1 VVTWKSVL
9 SPDSRARLQK
19 LEARKDYNVG
29 RPGQLFP
36 AAAGVSAHGVSVE
49 SSRGN
54 TMRTRWSWSGRL
66 VVATVV
72 GCLVQ
77 PAWAIELRSD
87 IEAVNAVFA
96 SATARGDSAALA
108 ALYADD
114 ATIMPA
120 ASETIVGRD
129 AIQKFW
135 RGALSSGIAHISLK
149 TIELYGGRDHCTEV
163 EAVRVACEDG

>member
-1 VVTWKSVL
+1 
-9 SPDSRARLQK
+9 
-19 LEARKDYNVG
+19 
-29 RPGQLFP
+29 
-36 AAAGVSAHGVSVE
+36 
-49 SSRGN
+49 
-54 TMRTRWSWSGRL
+54 MRTRWSWIGRL

-96 SATARGDSAALA
+96 SAAARGDSAALA

-114 ATIMPA
+114 ARIMPA

-135 RGALSSGIAHISLK
+135 RGALSSGIPHISLK

-163 EAVRVACEDG
+163 GRYELRAKTGKVLDAGKYIVIWHRERGHWKLLRDMFSTDLPPQGS